1 MLVLTPRAIQPDS
14 RKTGFNSDSFPFCSA
29 LLTPT
34 DIAAEDPLEEEFCRR
49 RQNALPGLGLH
60 QRYLRNSAQ
69 NPSEEEEEHG
79 LQSLGLTRGASNHH
93 CAALINY
100 QHTELSF

>member
-1 MLVLTPRAIQPDS
+1 MLVLMPQAIHPDS
-14 RKTGFNSDSFPFCSA
+14 RKTGFNSDSFPLCSA

-34 DIAAEDPLEEEFCRR
+34 EIAAEDPLEDDFRRR

-69 NPSEEEEEHG
+69 NPSEEEEEHSFP
-79 LQSLGLTRGASNHH
+79 SLGLTRGLPNHH